1 MNAPAPP
8 STATAVAQNLAAI
21 ARQLDQAVRDLRSLD
36 EESVRARSR
45 FEIDFARAFLS
56 GEGAMDIRKQQ
67 AILDTADRKLD
78 AEIADQRVRS
88 QRSLID
94 SLKVRIDV
102 GRSYGSA
109 IKAEVALA
117 GAGLTP

>member
-1 MNAPAPP
+1 MTTP
-8 STATAVAQNLAAI
+8 STATEVALNLAAI
-21 ARQLDQAVRDLRSLD
+21 ARRLDQAVTELRALD

-56 GEGAMDIRKQQ
+56 GTGAMDVRKQE
-67 AILDTADRKLD
+67 AILATADRKLD
-78 AEIADQRVRS
+78 AEIGEQRVRS
-88 QRSLID
+88 QRALID

-109 IKAEVALA
+109 IKAEIALA

>member
-1 MNAPAPP
+1 MTTPQ
-8 STATAVAQNLAAI
+8 TATDVAQNLAAI
-21 ARQLDQAVRDLRSLD
+21 ARQLDAAVSDLRRLD

-45 FEIDFARAFLS
+45 FEVAFAGAFLS
-56 GEGAMDIRKQQ
+56 AAGAMDVKKQQ

-88 QRSLID
+88 QRALID

-102 GRSYGSA
+102 GRSYGA
-109 IKAEVALA
+109 ALKAEISLA
-117 GAGLTP
+117 GSGHAA